1 MRDYKRRFILS
12 NLIMVGILLVIMN
25 TVIFVYSYNAGREE
39 LKTTMEQKI
48 EPYGT
53 IMNILRD
60 RPAPPGS
67 ETDAR
72 NEAAPP
78 QRDDGGKR
86 PPALSV
92 LEERNEGKYAKN
104 VYVFFYNAEEKKV
117 SVISE
122 NAIED
127 KSELSEIAEKINS
140 EDESFGVLKTDDLY
154 YYKQPGGREIKIA
167 VADRDFLRL
176 ENIKLLS
183 ALILIFA
190 FSMLGVY
197 FISLKLAD
205 RAVGPLEKSIA
216 REKQFV
222 TDASHDL
229 KTPLTVILSGADILS
244 ANSESTVSDMEKW
257 VSSIKTSAEN
267 MRGLIDEML
276 ALSKSEAESGDECT
290 ADFSD
295 IAEKCALFMES
306 AAYEKGIAYTYD
318 IEKGINV
325 RAGGED
331 VRRIASEL
339 ITNALKYEEKGGSVK
354 MRLYSDRKKAHFTVT
369 NKKTLI
375 APEDMAH
382 IFERFYRSDKSRSD
396 KSGHGLGLAIVK
408 NLVTLRG
415 GTIGAES
422 SKNGGTVFSVS
433 LPLKS

>member
-1 MRDYKRRFILS
+1 M
-12 NLIMVGILLVIMN
+12 
-25 TVIFVYSYNAGREE
+25 
-39 LKTTMEQKI
+39 
-48 EPYGT
+48 
-53 IMNILRD
+53 
-60 RPAPPGS
+60 
-67 ETDAR
+67 
-72 NEAAPP
+72 
-78 QRDDGGKR
+78 
-86 PPALSV
+86 

-127 KSELSEIAEKINS
+127 KSELSELAEKINS

-154 YYKQPGGREIKIA
+154 YYKQAGGREIKIA

-183 ALILIFA
+183 ALVLIFA

-244 ANSESTVSDMEKW
+244 ANRESTVSDMEKW

-276 ALSKSEAESGDECT
+276 ALSKSEAESGDE
-290 ADFSD
+290 
-295 IAEKCALFMES
+295 
-306 AAYEKGIAYTYD
+306 
-318 IEKGINV
+318 
-325 RAGGED
+325 
-331 VRRIASEL
+331 
-339 ITNALKYEEKGGSVK
+339 
-354 MRLYSDRKKAHFTVT
+354 
-369 NKKTLI
+369 
-375 APEDMAH
+375 
-382 IFERFYRSDKSRSD
+382 
-396 KSGHGLGLAIVK
+396 
-408 NLVTLRG
+408 
-415 GTIGAES
+415 
-422 SKNGGTVFSVS
+422 
-433 LPLKS
+433 